1 MIGNTF
7 KGNYEVIRLINKR
20 LVASMIE
27 LRLELDFN
35 DDSDKLEQ
43 VSALERMKRWM
54 DDILNGSVIFNTKSQ
69 LSIATFEGMD
79 NNLMFCPDD
88 PYDFLLLVLIY
99 SKLNAIG
106 QGHVSV
112 VHCELMSSMG
122 DGFGNWFEGNTD
134 EVLPTLQEWA
144 GNNTYFDKPWWA
156 RSDGSTID
164 MWAGPEDD
172 ITKKP
177 DILIDLSVD
186 LDAMIEQDGTV
197 EAAEIIKPNFKPTIV
212 TND

>member
-7 KGNYEVIRLINKR
+7 QGTYDIIRLINKR
-20 LVASMIE
+20 LVISAIDIK
-27 LRLELDFN
+27 LELDFN
-35 DDSDKLEQ
+35 DDSDKMDQ
-43 VSALERMKRWM
+43 VTALERMKRWL
-54 DDILNGSVIFNTKSQ
+54 DGVLDGSVAFNTKST
-69 LSIATFEGMD
+69 LSISTFADMA
-79 NNLMFCPDD
+79 NNLIFCPDD

-122 DGFGNWFEGNTD
+122 DGFGNWFEGDTS

-144 GNNTYFDKPWWA
+144 GDNTFFDKPWWH

-164 MWAGPEDD
+164 MWAGPDD
-172 ITKKP
+172 DVTVKP
-177 DILIDLSVD
+177 DILIDLSAD
-186 LDAMIEQDGTV
+186 LDAIIEQEQLG
-197 EAAEIIKPNFKPTIV
+197 EAAEIIKPNFKPTII